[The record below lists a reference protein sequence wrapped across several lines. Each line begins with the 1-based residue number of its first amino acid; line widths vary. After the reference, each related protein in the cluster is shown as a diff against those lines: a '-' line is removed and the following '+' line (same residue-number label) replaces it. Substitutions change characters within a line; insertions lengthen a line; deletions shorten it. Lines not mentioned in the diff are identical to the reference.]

1 MTKVKKEKETKSKRE
16 SRFSLFLKKRK
27 ANKIA
32 KPRTT
37 SQIMNMF
44 FKSYNENTSILQL
57 DDEHYSI
64 CFEYQDISFSKAD
77 YETQESI
84 FLKWVSY
91 LHSFNF
97 NDHIQV
103 IKIGTPV
110 KRVDY
115 KQNYIYDEN
124 KLQGNEL
131 RIGK

>member
-1 MTKVKKEKETKSKRE
+1 LTKVKKEKETKSKRE

-64 CFEYQDISFSKAD
+64 CFEYQDISFQRLTMKHKKA
-77 YETQESI
+77 Y
-84 FLKWVSY
+84 F
-91 LHSFNF
+91 
-97 NDHIQV
+97 
-103 IKIGTPV
+103 
-110 KRVDY
+110 
-115 KQNYIYDEN
+115 
-124 KLQGNEL
+124 
-131 RIGK
+131 